1 MRFSPLPSPA
11 SDDLPLSDDRAV
23 PSCRTGYHQHADNV
37 STHHL
42 TCHRK
47 LVLQKDTDMRS
58 TRSLKDVSRAIQAQF
73 TTVKP
78 PAFLPPELRQLLQQ
92 FVYDHEDTSA
102 SEVLAQVSP
111 ELKSLWEKY
120 VSNDQ
125 NKLGAF
131 AGVLRE
137 LHTAMSEVERATW
150 WRRVIKPLLNQVR
163 FSKVALEDAKE
174 FTMAVMVPEEDEE
187 AAAAA
192 GQASATDLLCRDLLD
207 MYVRH
212 SRVVDDEQDG
222 SSLAKDTQV
231 AQQIEDVAL
240 AFGRKRPKYLFHHL
254 DDLVKTV
261 DTRLQALTLLSS
273 FLRLQTPHLY
283 LVVNTPL
290 VEDILKCLMNDTS
303 TTILSVALTSLI
315 MLLPHIPGSL
325 GPYLPRLFLVYSRL
339 LCWEKFS
346 PLSTEAQRNLVTDD
360 RLPGME
366 DDDDDPPEDVGIDAN
381 WEIARPDDDVIEAS
395 TPELLTYFTYL
406 YGLYPLNFM
415 SYIRKPRR
423 YLKDI
428 EFPDADAFDLD
439 QAVIRSR
446 TEQFRQVH
454 LVHPNFYHMTTEEE
468 LSDPKWPKM
477 DPADVVGECHGLCVN
492 ARFAFAKPGPPPTG
506 KLPEIPPV
514 PPLSATHKQA
524 ASPTTSHVSARS
536 GTSWRDTQSTARS
549 TSVTDGES
557 PILKPQVTSPDYD
570 NDKIPAHL
578 EDNLAYL
585 QRELTL
591 MKNNLNFERWHK
603 AQYSEY
609 IGQIMRRNVKEAT
622 AEAETLNLIHANRA
636 LKKQLEQIRKSREAT
651 MKDSALTRK
660 QANSLENNLTER
672 FNKFKL
678 EQETWQADAD
688 ELRRLREEVGQYREL
703 LVATEARELNKSHE
717 LRLAQQDL
725 DKLQKMQTQLKQ
737 AHRKVNEYQY
747 REFEF
752 DKTKREND
760 IMKRESE
767 ELQMRLQRLEQ
778 EHARVRQAYTSKIAE
793 LELQVGLD
801 DTPSRSSGSQSG
813 PDVQTIVQQAVVAHQ
828 EKLIQLKKAYTRLL
842 EKHTDLE
849 LEYQSLKSRLD
860 ISSSNTSHIGPGSFY
875 NPGDEQASL
884 TFDLV
889 NDYLPYEPSF
899 NTNNISSSAPPSR
912 HHFSPPPPGTPP
924 HLPGQSTQTS
934 DQTALHSHA
943 GLMFDRP
950 QTSRKNSNASKSSG
964 QPAAFNRSMPLGSDE
979 GMSAFSD
986 FSASGSA
993 GKREKEKI
1001 QADSTVRVY
1010 GRGEFFLLP
1019 FDTEVRTDVFG

>member
-1 MRFSPLPSPA
+1 MP
-11 SDDLPLSDDRAV
+11 
-23 PSCRTGYHQHADNV
+23 RTACSEHADKV
-37 STHHL
+37 RTLLPHMI
-42 TCHRK
+42 R
-47 LVLQKDTDMRS
+47 QKSSDHTTIANIMS
-58 TRSLKDVSRAIQAQF
+58 LRSLKEVSRAIQAQF
-73 TTVKP
+73 TTTKAP
-78 PAFLPPELRQLLQQ
+78 TSLPPELRQLLQQ
-92 FVYDHEDTSA
+92 FVYDHEDAPGSD
-102 SEVLAQVSP
+102 VLLQVNP
-111 ELKSLWEKY
+111 ELKSLWEKCAAD
-120 VSNDQ
+120 DQ

-131 AGVLRE
+131 AGVLWE
-137 LHTAMSEVERATW
+137 LHAAMSEEERAVW
-150 WRRVIKPLLNQVR
+150 WRRVIKPLLNQAR
-163 FSKVALEDAKE
+163 FSKAALEDAKE
-174 FTMAVMVPEEDEE
+174 FTMAVMVPEEDDETI
-187 AAAAA
+187 A
-192 GQASATDLLCRDLLD
+192 GQATATDLLCRDLLD
-207 MYVRH
+207 MYVMH
-212 SRVVDDEQDG
+212 SRSLDDNED
-222 SSLAKDTQV
+222 SPSLAKDTQV

-254 DDLVKTV
+254 DDLVKTA

-283 LVVNTPL
+283 LVINTPL
-290 VEDILKCLMNDTS
+290 VEDLLKCLMNDTS

-325 GPYLPRLFLVYSRL
+325 APYLPRLFLVYSRL

-360 RLPGME
+360 RLPGV
-366 DDDDDPPEDVGIDAN
+366 DDDDEQLYEDVGIDAS
-381 WEIARPDDDVIEAS
+381 WEIARPDTDIIEAS

-428 EFPDADAFDLD
+428 DFPGADAFDLD

-454 LVHPNFYHMTTEEE
+454 LVHPNFYHMTVEEE

-477 DPADVVGECHGLCVN
+477 DPADVVGECHGLCIN
-492 ARFAFAKPGPPPTG
+492 TKSALARPGPPPTG
-506 KLPEIPPV
+506 RLPEIPPV
-514 PPLSATHKQA
+514 PPLNPTYKPG
-524 ASPTTSHVSARS
+524 ASPTTSHVSVRS

-549 TSVTDGES
+549 TSVADGDS
-557 PILKPQVTSPDYD
+557 PILKPQVAPADD
-570 NDKIPAHL
+570 DLEKIPAHL

-636 LKKQLEQIRKSREAT
+636 LKKQLEQMRKSREAT

-672 FNKFKL
+672 FNKFKQ

-725 DKLQKMQTQLKQ
+725 EKLQKLQTQLKQ
-737 AHRKVNEYQY
+737 AQRKVNEYQY
-747 REFEF
+747 REFDF
-752 DKTKREND
+752 DKTKRESE
-760 IMKRESE
+760 IMKRENE
-767 ELQMRLQRLEQ
+767 ELQLRIQRLEQ
-778 EHARVRQAYTSKIAE
+778 EHSRLRQAYTSKIAE

-813 PDVQTIVQQAVVAHQ
+813 PDVQAIIQQAVAGHQ

-849 LEYQSLKSRLD
+849 LEYQSLKSRFDLT
-860 ISSSNTSHIGPGSFY
+860 SPGGSHIGGGSFY
-875 NPGDEQASL
+875 SPGDDQASMN
-884 TFDLV
+884 FDLV
-889 NDYLPYEPSF
+889 SDYIPYES
-899 NTNNISSSAPPSR
+899 NYATNISASAPSSR
-912 HHFSPPPPGTPP
+912 HHFSSAPSSTPSNLPAQTTPG
-924 HLPGQSTQTS
+924 S
-934 DQTALHSHA
+934 DQTVMHSQA

-950 QTSRKNSNASKSSG
+950 LTSRKNSSASKSSS
-964 QPAAFNRSMPLGSDE
+964 QPAAFNRSLPLGSDE

-986 FSASGSA
+986 FSGNGSQT
-993 GKREKEKI
+993 GKREKI

-1010 GRGEFFLLP
+1010 GRGVSLNFCFYFPFLSTPVACVLG
-1019 FDTEVRTDVFG
+1019 VMRGNALN